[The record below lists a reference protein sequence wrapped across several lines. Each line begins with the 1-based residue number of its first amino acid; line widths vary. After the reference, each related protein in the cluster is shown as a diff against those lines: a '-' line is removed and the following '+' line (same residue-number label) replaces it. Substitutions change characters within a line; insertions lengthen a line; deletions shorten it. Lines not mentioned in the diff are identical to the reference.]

1 VEPSKVNRLML
12 AEEVERGRG
21 ETQVVT
27 IDDFQD
33 GKTC

>member
-1 VEPSKVNRLML
+1 ML